1 MCFAREFPMKLN
13 AKGLIWRGDT
23 LIFNAVA
30 LLAKLCLE
38 YGVNT
43 TAGSYTSIL
52 ILKVVLIIY
61 LCHISNLNT
70 LHLLNS
76 C

>member
-43 TAGSYTSIL
+43 TAGSYTRSL
-52 ILKVVLIIY
+52 VRLHPNFKGCVNN
-61 LCHISNLNT
+61 ISL
-70 LHLLNS
+70 S
-76 C
+76 CIKS